1 MVALEG
7 NAPEGQADVFPKG
20 HAMTRLVSFG
30 VILGLVAIFGLLSL
44 RVMAS
49 FLLPLLLA
57 AMLAVIFGP
66 LHRWL
71 RDRFLV
77 HDWVAASLT
86 TLFVLLIVLVPLF
99 LLVSRAGGDA
109 VAMFKSPEGIHLDP
123 TVLDGLVNMVN
134 DATGLHVTSESVNGE
149 LRRAAEE
156 WIGPIA
162 ARAPIVIAKLLI
174 GMVVMTVSFF
184 YFLADGRRMFEAVTR
199 LVPLDRRYQWQL
211 LEEFEEVSRAVVSS
225 TLLAAIVQAVLAGFG
240 FYVAGL
246 GGVFL
251 LTLLTFFGA
260 LIPFVG
266 AAAVWGSASLYLLF
280 FVKNTWAAF
289 GLALW
294 GGCVVSTIDNVIK
307 PIVLHGQSKLH
318 PLLALLSVLGGVGAL
333 GPIGIFVGPIAVAF
347 LQAALTML
355 QAEIVSLSGPL
366 TTDVGAETGKET
378 GNETGTE
385 AGIAA
390 GKDAWMQSEAEGTT
404 GKGTVTTGGTITP
417 ATGGVAQ
424 RTVERVK
431 SS

>member
-1 MVALEG
+1 
-7 NAPEGQADVFPKG
+7 
-20 HAMTRLVSFG
+20 MTRLVSFG

-109 VAMFKSPEGIHLDP
+109 VAMLKSPEGIHLDP

-266 AAAVWGSASLYLLF
+266 AAAVWGAASLYLLF

-366 TTDVGAETGKET
+366 TTDVGAEAGNKTGNDTGKE
-378 GNETGTE
+378 
-385 AGIAA
+385 AAIAA

-424 RTVERVK
+424 RPVERVK

>member
-1 MVALEG
+1 MRLVDTADADAAPGFAYTPGDGVARFSGVPGRRRKPAGFL
-7 NAPEGQADVFPKG
+7 Q
-20 HAMTRLVSFG
+20 MTRLVSFG
-30 VILGLVAIFGLLSL
+30 VILGLVALFGILSL
-44 RVMAS
+44 RVMAG

-71 RDRFLV
+71 RERFLV
-77 HDWVAASLT
+77 PDWVAAAAT

-109 VAMFKSPEGIHLDP
+109 VAILRSPEGLRLDP
-123 TVLDGLVNMVN
+123 TVLDGLVHTVN
-134 DATGLHVTSESVNGE
+134 DASGLHVTSESVNTE
-149 LRRAAEE
+149 LRKLAEE

-162 ARAPIVIAKLLI
+162 ARAPVVIVKLLI
-174 GMVVMTVSFF
+174 GLIVMTVSLF
-184 YFLADGRRMFEAVTR
+184 YFLADGRRMFDAVTK
-199 LVPLDRRYQWQL
+199 LIPLDRRYQWQL

-225 TLLAAIVQAVLAGFG
+225 TLLAALVQAVLAGFG

-260 LIPFVG
+260 LVPFVG
-266 AAAVWGSASLYLLF
+266 AAAVWGTASLYLLF
-280 FVKNTWAAF
+280 FVKNTWAAV

-294 GGCVVSTIDNVIK
+294 GACVVSTVDNIIK

-355 QAEIVSLSGPL
+355 QAEIDSLSGGGP
-366 TTDVGAETGKET
+366 
-378 GNETGTE
+378 
-385 AGIAA
+385 AGLAGAA
-390 GKDAWMQSEAEGTT
+390 G
-404 GKGTVTTGGTITP
+404 
-417 ATGGVAQ
+417 GGVAQ
-424 RTVERVK
+424 TVDERVK
-431 SS
+431 SA